1 MVSKTI
7 LKHKMTPFLEGMNGS
22 LITKNVGADIS
33 GKLCESVAASLNYNV
48 SISFMINYESL
59 IYSYFLCLCFFNI

>member
-33 GKLCESVAASLNYNV
+33 GKLCESVAASLDDNV
-48 SISFMINYESL
+48 SISFVINY
-59 IYSYFLCLCFFNI
+59 